1 VNSLLDGKI
10 QAKELLEIW
19 LAIPVTGDRLGA
31 MKGFVESPEVKQMV
45 RVKAR
50 DLKEMEVGSAF
61 S

>member
-31 MKGFVESPEVKQMV
+31 LKGFAQN
-45 RVKAR
+45 AR
-50 DLKEMEVGSAF
+50 TMSK
-61 S
+61 